1 MAPSRGSKLGRPD
14 ADWGA
19 FAAANPDLFV
29 YPSPLLGR
37 LYRPETLES
46 ELARRVFVLPDNCGE
61 TNPVGRC

>member
-19 FAAANPDLFV
+19 FAAANPGLFV

-46 ELARRVFVLPDNCGE
+46 ELARRIFVLPDNCGE